1 MGTPI
6 VSGASILRKALKKAE
21 KMRNSSWIGDK
32 DFTMLIDLISSAY
45 EEYQSEGSAKP
56 PVASGTTASVNL
68 VVPHATSLTI
78 TIQPPAS

>member
-1 MGTPI
+1 MDTDTAS
-6 VSGASILRKALKKAE
+6 VASILREAREVLREMGKFQPSAATLT
-21 KMRNSSWIGDK
+21 RISR
-32 DFTMLIDLISSAY
+32 LISSAL
-45 EEYQSEGSAKP
+45 EAYQREASQSQ